1 MRLRHTLVND
11 DRILRVN
18 DIGDLERLR
27 DAEQDYL
34 VEVRGQLFRSP
45 FNEALEAVF
54 RVMGMFGV
62 ELPEDRPARAQTGG
76 GGRRRNRGQ
85 SQQRGAPAAT
95 EFGLDN
101 EALQGLQLMKR
112 IREDLAQSKVLD
124 MIMIPSAIENLTMVI
139 SLAQEFLPDGSVDN
153 LLSGDYSVLGK
164 VTRVVEGDDD
174 INPYQRTVFRLL
186 DSDTLDAVFAGIQQE
201 GVFTLPD
208 HPSHIK
214 APALQLL
221 PMAIYA

>member
-85 SQQRGAPAAT
+85 SQQRGAPQRRSL
-95 EFGLDN
+95 G
-101 EALQGLQLMKR
+101 
-112 IREDLAQSKVLD
+112 
-124 MIMIPSAIENLTMVI
+124 LTMRRYRGF
-139 SLAQEFLPDGSVDN
+139 S
-153 LLSGDYSVLGK
+153 
-164 VTRVVEGDDD
+164 
-174 INPYQRTVFRLL
+174 
-186 DSDTLDAVFAGIQQE
+186 
-201 GVFTLPD
+201 
-208 HPSHIK
+208 
-214 APALQLL
+214 
-221 PMAIYA
+221 